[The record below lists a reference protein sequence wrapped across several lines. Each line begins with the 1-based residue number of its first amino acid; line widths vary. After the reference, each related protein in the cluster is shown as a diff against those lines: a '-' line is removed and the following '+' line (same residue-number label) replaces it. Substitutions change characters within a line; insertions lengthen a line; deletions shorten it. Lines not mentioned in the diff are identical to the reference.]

1 MSKLVIFPGQ
11 GAQYAGMAKDLYDNN
26 KKARQQLD
34 EIFEHASGD
43 LKTIMF
49 EEDERLNDTRYTQP
63 ALFAHSLAVL
73 ATTGIKGDYLL
84 GHSLGELPALV
95 HAGVVSLSDGV
106 RLVEK
111 RGALMSETKSGAMAA
126 VIGMEIKD
134 LEALCEKVST
144 DEEKV
149 TPANINAPDQV
160 VVSGDI
166 EAVERFKELA
176 KEWGA
181 RRVIPLKVSGAFHS
195 HLMKDAKL
203 QFKEFVDTVDFKDAE
218 IPVIQNVSA
227 ERETDS
233 ATIKRNFVEQITH
246 PVRFVECVEKAVEL
260 GVTESIEVGPK
271 KVQSG
276 LVRKITKEIETS
288 HIDTIEQVE
297 VFLNE

>member
-26 KKARQQLD
+26 EKARQLLD

-95 HAGVVSLSDGV
+95 HAGDVSLSDGV

-126 VIGMEIKD
+126 VIG
-134 LEALCEKVST
+134 SS
-144 DEEKV
+144 EE
-149 TPANINAPDQV
+149 
-160 VVSGDI
+160 
-166 EAVERFKELA
+166 
-176 KEWGA
+176 
-181 RRVIPLKVSGAFHS
+181 RR
-195 HLMKDAKL
+195 
-203 QFKEFVDTVDFKDAE
+203 
-218 IPVIQNVSA
+218 
-227 ERETDS
+227 
-233 ATIKRNFVEQITH
+233 
-246 PVRFVECVEKAVEL
+246 
-260 GVTESIEVGPK
+260 
-271 KVQSG
+271 
-276 LVRKITKEIETS
+276 
-288 HIDTIEQVE
+288 
-297 VFLNE
+297 